1 MTKPVTMNLFKFSE
15 YTVITDIINDDETNP
30 KRIIYSTR
38 SGRVLVMTDEV
49 LKQIQAADY
58 ANVSDKVLSTL
69 LKMEFLVP
77 AEENEFSTVLDQ
89 NYLYNQENEIASFT
103 LQPGANC
110 QLGCH
115 YCGQKHTKD
124 YLPESLYPKLIDRI
138 NEIMAKKPYKALSI
152 TWYGGEPLMAYKQ
165 IRELSPMLLEL
176 AKKYKTKYIADMI
189 TNGLSLKPD
198 LFTELVDKYKVSRYQ
213 ITIDGMKEHHD
224 TRRITKSGEATY
236 DIIME
241 NIAKCCA
248 LPIYTE
254 KNAQINIRC
263 NIDKSNYQSVL
274 PFIQMISE
282 KEFASK
288 VSLAFSPIVD
298 WGDVKGSEGALTK
311 EDFAEIEIDW
321 YMEVLRRGIKVDVV
335 PDRTYGPCMVVNPDS
350 EVYDAFGNIFP
361 CYEFPYT
368 EMYQND
374 KHIIG
379 NLRFPSETYNQDVN
393 TRDWFQVVDDG
404 KTWCKKCKFFPVCGG
419 SCPKQWMGGTP
430 ACPSFKFNIEDRLIL
445 QYIMENEKVQEVM
458 A

>member
-1 MTKPVTMNLFKFSE
+1 MTKTVTMNLFKFSE
-15 YTVITDIINDDETNP
+15 YSVITDYINEDESNL

-38 SGRVLVMTDEV
+38 SGRVLVVSDKI
-49 LKQIQAADY
+49 LQQIQAADY
-58 ANVSDKVLSTL
+58 ESVPDEVLSTM

-77 AEENEFSTVLDQ
+77 AEENEFSTILEQ
-89 NYLYNQENEIASFT
+89 NYVFNEEPEIASFT

-124 YLPESLYPKLIDRI
+124 YLPESLYPKLIARVD
-138 NEIMAKKPYKALSI
+138 EIMSRRKYKALSI
-152 TWYGGEPLMAYKQ
+152 TWYGGEPLMAIKQ
-165 IRELSPMLLEL
+165 IRALSPMLLEL
-176 AKKYKTKYIADMI
+176 AEKYKTKYMADMI

-198 LFTELVDKYKVSRYQ
+198 LFTELVEQCKISKYQ
-213 ITIDGMKEHHD
+213 ITIDGMKENHD

-236 DIIME
+236 DIIMD

-248 LPIYTE
+248 LPVYE
-254 KNAQINIRC
+254 KNNCIINIRC
-263 NIDKSNYQSVL
+263 NIDKSNYESVL
-274 PFIQMISE
+274 PFIQTISE
-282 KEFASK
+282 SEFASK

-298 WGDVKGSEGALTK
+298 WGDVKGSEGALDKT
-311 EDFAEIEIDW
+311 DFAEVEIDW
-321 YMEVLRRGIKVDVV
+321 YMEVLKRGIKVDVV
-335 PDRTYGPCMVVNPDS
+335 PDRSYGPCMVVNSES

-368 EMYQND
+368 EMYQTD

-379 NLRFPSETYNQDVN
+379 NLRFSSETYNPNVM
-393 TRDWFQVVDDG
+393 TRDWFEVVDEG

-445 QYIMENEKVQEVM
+445 QYIMENEKMQEVIV
-458 A
+458 